1 MKKFILDPKTIEL
14 FPDIHIDVMTLHGI
28 DNHVNEKDDPYF
40 QKLLDEGTEAA
51 EQFITV
57 DPFRDNPVVAE
68 WREAF
73 RKFKTKKG
81 ARSTIEALLKRV
93 SHGKRFSPIAPLVD
107 IYNSQ
112 SLKYGV
118 SVGGEN
124 VDAIAGDM
132 HLGEAKGGESF
143 LPYGET
149 EDMLALPGE
158 ICYMDD
164 KGAVCRCF
172 NWRENQRTELTE
184 DTTNPIIDIES
195 INEDQSARSDVAIR
209 EIQRLCKEYFG
220 VVGQLQQL
228 NAENPEIVIAK

>member
-14 FPDIHIDVMTLHGI
+14 FPDIQIDVMTLHGI

-40 QKLLDEGTEAA
+40 QKLLEEGSQAA

-124 VDAIAGDM
+124 VDAITGDM
-132 HLGEAKGGESF
+132 HLGEAKGGEFF
-143 LPYGET
+143 LPYGEE
-149 EDMLALPGE
+149 EDMPALPGE

-184 DTTNPIIDIES
+184 NTTNPIIDIES
-195 INEDQSARSDVAIR
+195 INPDQAARSDIAIKT
-209 EIQRLCKEYFG
+209 IQRLCKDYFG
-220 VVGQLQQL
+220 IEGQLQKL

>member
-14 FPDIHIDVMTLHGI
+14 FPDIQIDVMTLHGI

-40 QKLLDEGTEAA
+40 QKLLEEGSQAA

-124 VDAIAGDM
+124 VDAITGDM
-132 HLGEAKGGESF
+132 HLGEAKGGEFF
-143 LPYGET
+143 LPYGEE
-149 EDMLALPGE
+149 EDMPALPGE

-184 DTTNPIIDIES
+184 NTTNPIIDIES
-195 INEDQSARSDVAIR
+195 INPDQAARSDIAIKA
-209 EIQRLCKEYFG
+209 IQRLCKDYFG
-220 VVGQLQQL
+220 IEGQLQKL

>member
-14 FPDIHIDVMTLHGI
+14 FPDIQIDVMTLHGI
-28 DNHVNEKDDPYF
+28 DNQVHEADDPYF
-40 QKLLDEGTEAA
+40 QKLLDQGTASA

-57 DPFRDNPVVAE
+57 EPFRDNPVVAE

-81 ARSTIEALLKRV
+81 ARSTVEALLKRV
-93 SHGKRFSPIAPLVD
+93 SHGKKFSPIAPLVD

-143 LPYGET
+143 LPYGED
-149 EDMLALPGE
+149 EDMPALPGE

-164 KGAVCRCF
+164 KGAICRCF

-184 DTTNPIIDIES
+184 ETTNPIIDIES
-195 INEDQSARSDVAIR
+195 INHDQAERSAVAIR

-220 VVGQLQQL
+220 VEGKLQQL
-228 NAENPEIVIAK
+228 NAENPEIVIAE

>member
-14 FPDIHIDVMTLHGI
+14 FPDIQIDVMTLHGI
-28 DNHVNEKDDPYF
+28 DNQVHEADDPYF
-40 QKLLDEGTEAA
+40 QKLLDQGTASA

-57 DPFRDNPVVAE
+57 EPFRDNPVVAE

-81 ARSTIEALLKRV
+81 ARSTVEALLKRV
-93 SHGKRFSPIAPLVD
+93 SHGKKFSPIAPLVD

-143 LPYGET
+143 LPYGED
-149 EDMLALPGE
+149 EDMPALPGE

-164 KGAVCRCF
+164 KGAICRCF
-172 NWRENQRTELTE
+172 NWRENQRTELTGE
-184 DTTNPIIDIES
+184 TTNPIIDIES
-195 INEDQSARSDVAIR
+195 INHDQAERSAVAIR

-220 VVGQLQQL
+220 VEGKLQQL
-228 NAENPEIVIAK
+228 NAENPEIVIAE

>member
-14 FPDIHIDVMTLHGI
+14 FPEIQINVMTLHGI

-40 QKLLDEGTEAA
+40 QKLLDEGTAAA

-57 DPFRDNPVVAE
+57 EPFRDNPVVAE

-93 SHGKRFSPIAPLVD
+93 SHGKIFSSIAPLVD

-124 VDAIAGDM
+124 VDAIVGDM

-149 EDMLALPGE
+149 EDMPALPGE

-164 KGAVCRCF
+164 EGAVCRCF

-195 INEDQSARSDVAIR
+195 ITKEQAERAEIAIR
-209 EIQRLCKEYFG
+209 EIQRLCKDYFG
-220 VVGQLQQL
+220 VEGELQTL
-228 NAENPEIVIAK
+228 TADHPEIVIAK

>member
-14 FPDIHIDVMTLHGI
+14 FPDIQIDVMTLHGI
-28 DNHVNEKDDPYF
+28 DNQVHEADDPYF
-40 QKLLDEGTEAA
+40 QKLLDQGTASA

-57 DPFRDNPVVAE
+57 EPFRDNPVVAE

-81 ARSTIEALLKRV
+81 ARSTVEALLKRV
-93 SHGKRFSPIAPLVD
+93 SHGKKFSPIAPLVD

-143 LPYGET
+143 LPYGED
-149 EDMLALPGE
+149 EDMPALPGE

-164 KGAVCRCF
+164 KGAICRCF
-172 NWRENQRTELTE
+172 NCRENQRTELTE
-184 DTTNPIIDIES
+184 ETTNPIIDIES
-195 INEDQSARSDVAIR
+195 INHDQAERSAVAIR

-220 VVGQLQQL
+220 VEGKLQQL
-228 NAENPEIVIAK
+228 NAENPEIVIAE

>member
-14 FPDIHIDVMTLHGI
+14 FLDIHIDVMTLHGI

-57 DPFRDNPVVAE
+57 EPFRDNPVVAE

-149 EDMLALPGE
+149 EDMPALSGE

-195 INEDQSARSDVAIR
+195 INEDQAARSDVAIR

-220 VVGQLQQL
+220 VEGQLQQL

>member
-14 FPDIHIDVMTLHGI
+14 FPDIQIDVLVLNGI

-40 QKLLDEGTEAA
+40 QRLLDEGTGAA

-57 DPFRDNPVVAE
+57 EPFRDNPVVAE

-93 SHGKRFSPIAPLVD
+93 SHGKTFSPISPLVD

-124 VDAIAGDM
+124 IDAIAGDM

-143 LPYGET
+143 LPYGED
-149 EDMLALPGE
+149 EDMPALPGE
-158 ICYMDD
+158 ICYMDE

-184 DTTNPIIDIES
+184 DTTHAIIDIES
-195 INEDQSARSDVAIR
+195 INKDQAERSDVAIK
-209 EIQRLCKEYFG
+209 EIQRLCKDYFKVEG
-220 VVGQLQQL
+220 KLL
-228 NAENPEIVIAK
+228 RLTAEHPEIVIAD

>member
-1 MKKFILDPKTIEL
+1 MAGSIPE
-14 FPDIHIDVMTLHGI
+14 V
-28 DNHVNEKDDPYF
+28 
-40 QKLLDEGTEAA
+40 
-51 EQFITV
+51 
-57 DPFRDNPVVAE
+57 
-68 WREAF
+68 
-73 RKFKTKKG
+73 TKKG

-149 EDMLALPGE
+149 EDMPALPGE